1 MQLSPGPRVVGRMLE
16 DIAGW
21 VAPIAT
27 MIAAMMTAAN
37 LGARITG
44 WGFVVFTV
52 GSIAWS
58 TVGFATGQTNLL
70 ATNLFLMLVNAVG
83 IWRWLGRQRAYED
96 GGKAAQEASR
106 RSAASTLFTATGV
119 AGMPVHSRSG
129 DPVGNA
135 VEALIECETG
145 GVSYVVVASGGIG
158 GIQETLR
165 AIARADICFGCDML
179 TLTLDADAFERLPV
193 LKDDAWPAKAPP
205 MLMESA

>member
-1 MQLSPGPRVVGRMLE
+1 ME

-21 VAPIAT
+21 VAPVAT

-58 TVGFATGQTNLL
+58 TVGFSTGQTNLL
-70 ATNLFLMLVNAVG
+70 ATNLFLTLVNAVG

-106 RSAASTLFTATGV
+106 RSSASTLFTATGV
-119 AGMPVHSRSG
+119 AGMPVHGQSG
-129 DPVGNA
+129 EAVGKA
-135 VEALIECETG
+135 VEALVECESG
-145 GVSYVVVASGGIG
+145 NVSYVVVASGGIG

-165 AIARADICFGCDML
+165 AVARNDIGFECDKL
-179 TLTLDADAFERLPV
+179 TLRIDDDTFQRLPV
-193 LKDDAWPAKAPP
+193 LEDDAWPAKAPVA
-205 MLMESA
+205 LAEAC